1 MRYHKKRPDT
11 REALAYLSSL
21 NLSGRNDENSQCNSQ
36 QSMERPKDEN
46 QNLAAHNQ
54 KQEASES
61 TKTSKNTSNSSYQVS
76 VMETVSEK
84 RIAMLE
90 TQLNESNLRN
100 IKLNE
105 EIQILRDIISQ
116 NSINSSNKI
125 KQDETNNM

>member
-1 MRYHKKRPDT
+1 
-11 REALAYLSSL
+11 
-21 NLSGRNDENSQCNSQ
+21 
-36 QSMERPKDEN
+36 MERPKDEN

-61 TKTSKNTSNSSYQVS
+61 TKTSKNTSNSSYHVS

>member
-1 MRYHKKRPDT
+1 
-11 REALAYLSSL
+11 
-21 NLSGRNDENSQCNSQ
+21 
-36 QSMERPKDEN
+36 MERPKDEN